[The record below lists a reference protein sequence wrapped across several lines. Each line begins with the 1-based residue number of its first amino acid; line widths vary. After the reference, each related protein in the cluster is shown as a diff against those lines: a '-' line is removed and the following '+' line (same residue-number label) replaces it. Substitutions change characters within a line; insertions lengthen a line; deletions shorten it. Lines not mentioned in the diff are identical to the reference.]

1 MVVNLELRSMKGIVL
16 SYHSHNV
23 FGGGYENNDH
33 VAFSRDLELI
43 TAAGGEIISLM
54 SLVAK
59 LRRYQAGERSEND
72 EKIFVALTF
81 DDGPVFDYKDFTHPV
96 YGYQR
101 SFYNEMMKFRAE
113 HDNNVQPGLSAT
125 SFVIASP
132 AARQAMARSPECG
145 YTFLDDDWLGDNWW
159 ESASKTGMISIG
171 NHSLDHVHPVV
182 PSVALSSE
190 IRGSFHEVATYADA
204 NAQIRDASDL
214 ISKKINGL
222 SVPLFAFPYGHYND
236 YLIKEYLPNHINE
249 HGVVA
254 AFSADGRYISGQD
267 SLWCLPRFICGL
279 HWKSPED
286 LIGILKG

>member
-1 MVVNLELRSMKGIVL
+1 MKGIVL

-54 SLVAK
+54 SLVARI
-59 LRRYQAGERSEND
+59 RRRQAVRAHNE
-72 EKIFVALTF
+72 EKIYIALTF
-81 DDGPVFDYKDFTHPV
+81 DDGPLFDYKDFIHPV
-96 YGYQR
+96 HGYQR

-113 HDNNVQPGLSAT
+113 HDTNVQPALSAT

-132 AARQAMARSPECG
+132 SARQAMARSPECG
-145 YTFLDDDWLGDNWW
+145 YTFLNEDWLGDDWW
-159 ESASKTGMISIG
+159 ESAAKTGMISIG

-182 PSVALSSE
+182 PSVVLSSE

-204 NAQIRDASDL
+204 SAQIRDASAL
-214 ISKKINGL
+214 ILKKTNGL

-236 YLIKEYLPNHINE
+236 YLIREYLPNHIDE
-249 HGVVA
+249 HGLAA
-254 AFSADGRYISGQD
+254 AFSADGRYITDQD
-267 SLWCLPRFICGL
+267 SLWCLPRFVCGL

-286 LIGILKG
+286 LNGILNG